1 MKKRIILVGIIGVLL
16 IAVMVFSLKLSQA
29 FSAEIP
35 DGIYKISN
43 EQEYKD
49 AYIEVKNDSIRFY
62 NIDLNAIY
70 REGQLDNIYNYIEN
84 GMDLN
89 VSDEELT
96 KLSDLNKMYVENA
109 YEIDY
114 EQSEENK
121 VGTFK
126 YTYFC
131 LSDLNIFGFVLE
143 YDSWNRTI
151 KINSSIREI
160 VFEK

>member
-1 MKKRIILVGIIGVLL
+1 M
-16 IAVMVFSLKLSQA
+16 AKLYFYYGPMNASKTVHSQA
-29 FSAEIP
+29 TA
-35 DGIYKISN
+35 
-43 EQEYKD
+43 
-49 AYIEVKNDSIRFY
+49 
-62 NIDLNAIY
+62 
-70 REGQLDNIYNYIEN
+70 YNYIEN

-151 KINSSIREI
+151 KINSPIREI